1 MGWGICFALDGNNV
15 LYCADGCKWKAR
27 KSDMPLKPSGC
38 EYVLEYFEGELHS
51 ELDMIRDEC
60 PGTAAALRDACDEN
74 IRGAVRAYERLSAEE
89 KANLSQISIESLEKD
104 LEFAVE
110 RLKVEKEVYAEC
122 KKAFKAFKPSNKTPK
137 FRLDELR
144 MQIEPLKL
152 ELDMEVAA
160 DKVESLTKTI
170 KYLKRSIKLEKS

>member
-1 MGWGICFALDGNNV
+1 MGWGICFALDGNNI

-27 KSDMPLKPSGC
+27 KSDMPSKPSGC

-60 PGTAAALRDACDEN
+60 PGTAAALREACDEN
-74 IRGAVRAYERLSAEE
+74 IGGAVHAYERLSDEE
-89 KANLSQISIESLEKD
+89 KAELSKISIESLEKD

-110 RLKVEKEVYAEC
+110 RLKVEKEVYTEC
-122 KKAFKAFKPSNKTPK
+122 KKAFKAYKPSNKTPK

-144 MQIEPLKL
+144 VQMEPIKL

-160 DKVESLTKTI
+160 DKVESLTKSI
-170 KYLKRSIKLEKS
+170 KYLKRCIKLEKS

>member
-1 MGWGICFALDGNNV
+1 MGWGICFALDDNNI

-38 EYVLEYFEGELHS
+38 EYVLEYFERDLHS

-60 PGTAAALRDACDEN
+60 PGTAAALREACDEN
-74 IRGAVRAYERLSAEE
+74 ISGAVHAYERLSDEKKAE
-89 KANLSQISIESLEKD
+89 LSKISIQSLEKD
-104 LEFAVE
+104 LEFAVD
-110 RLKVEKEVYAEC
+110 RLKLEKEVYDEC
-122 KKAFKAFKPSNKTPK
+122 KKAFNAYKPSNKVPK
-137 FRLDELR
+137 FRMDELR

-152 ELDMEVAA
+152 ELSMEVAA
-160 DKVESLTKTI
+160 DKVETLTKDI

>member
-1 MGWGICFALDGNNV
+1 MGWGIGFALDDNNI

-38 EYVLEYFEGELHS
+38 QYVLDYFEGELYS

-74 IRGAVRAYERLSAEE
+74 IGIATRAYERLSDEE
-89 KANLSQISIESLEKD
+89 KAELSKTALESFESD
-104 LEFAVE
+104 LQLAVD
-110 RLKVEKEVYAEC
+110 RLKGEKEVYAEC
-122 KKAFKAFKPSNKTPK
+122 KKAFKAYKPPNKTPK

-144 MQIEPLKL
+144 MLIRPLEL
-152 ELDMEVAA
+152 ELDMEVTA
-160 DKVESLTKTI
+160 DKIEKLTKSI
-170 KYLKRSIKLEKS
+170 KSLKRSIKLEKS